1 VGRLKAIK
9 VKSVEEIML
18 RFRDLVRRHRRRF
31 MQRNLTP
38 CPNNCKLAT
47 LVGHRVSGCSGC
59 GSRNPDNCMRRN
71 KFVPIFTKDQ
81 LAEQFRRDVHDP
93 QILLREYRDLVVF
106 LWVIGHFDNNEQVDE
121 QIISKVETYDKT
133 QTESGDGDG
142 SITVRGAGT
151 SSEQRTGQGN
161 SQPEGTDSSTGS
173 GRAELSKVQG
183 K

>member
-1 VGRLKAIK
+1 
-9 VKSVEEIML
+9 
-18 RFRDLVRRHRRRF
+18 
-31 MQRNLTP
+31 
-38 CPNNCKLAT
+38 
-47 LVGHRVSGCSGC
+47 
-59 GSRNPDNCMRRN
+59 MRRN